1 MPYHLFLLLLL
12 CIFSACDPNS
22 SELVSISG
30 VTIGTKYSI
39 KLVSVGNMVNKEKRQ
54 HDIEQIL
61 ADINLSMSTYIP
73 DSELSK
79 LNQNK

>member
-1 MPYHLFLLLLL
+1 MRYPLFLLPLL

-30 VTIGTKYSI
+30 VTIGTNYSI

-61 ADINLSMSTYIP
+61 ADINLSISTYIP